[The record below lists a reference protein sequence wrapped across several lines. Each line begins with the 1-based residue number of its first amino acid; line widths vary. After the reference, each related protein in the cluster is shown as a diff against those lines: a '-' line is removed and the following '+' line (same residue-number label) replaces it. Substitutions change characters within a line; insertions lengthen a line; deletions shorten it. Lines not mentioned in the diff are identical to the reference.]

1 MNILRITIISYKG
14 DTHALAFT
22 IIIYTAPGLV
32 CVRAVITGSYI
43 RRGGA
48 GHALHRACLCALI
61 QWRIWTSCDRFITRF
76 PRICK
81 QSILVGQS
89 KVAASSMELSV
100 PIIQTKIKG
109 KSNDNV
115 NHH

>member
-1 MNILRITIISYKG
+1 MRS
-14 DTHALAFT
+14 THARAF
-22 IIIYTAPGLV
+22 APGIFL
-32 CVRAVITGSYI
+32 CASRNYWTI

-48 GHALHRACLCALI
+48 GHALHRACLCAALI
-61 QWRIWTSCDRFITRF
+61 GEYGLRVIITRF

-81 QSILVGQS
+81 QPIIGQS